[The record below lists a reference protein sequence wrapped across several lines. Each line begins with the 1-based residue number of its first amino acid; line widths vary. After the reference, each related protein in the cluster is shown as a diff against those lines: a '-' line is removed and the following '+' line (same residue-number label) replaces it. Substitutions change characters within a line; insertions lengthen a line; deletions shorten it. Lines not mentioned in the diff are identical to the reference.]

1 MRQVAAALPALA
13 ELGAVECKIA
23 ATGLQWQGQ
32 QLLAGNAQV
41 AELAGL
47 LYGRGIRG
55 MRVEPGL
62 TGDHVLALFG
72 VALGLL
78 PPDDARLRPL
88 APTPGG
94 GRPQGLAAG
103 PPAAATAPR

>member
-1 MRQVAAALPALA
+1 
-13 ELGAVECKIA
+13 VENRP
-23 ATGLQWQGQ
+23 TSLQWQGQ

-62 TGDHVLALFG
+62 SGDHVLALFG

-78 PPDDARLRPL
+78 PRTTRAW
-88 APTPGG
+88 
-94 GRPQGLAAG
+94 GRS
-103 PPAAATAPR
+103 R